1 MNSISIEACNPSS
14 RTLHISNAEFDD
26 NSVKDI
32 ILVSKPPDLLIDR
45 LVNNCVACGGAH

>member
-26 NSVKDI
+26 NSIKDI
-32 ILVSKPPDLLIDR
+32 ILVSKPPDLHIDR
-45 LVNNCVACGGAH
+45 LVDDRIAQSDPY